1 MRYDMIGSRLLVKV
15 LQSGDRTSGGL
26 WIPQMATDGT
36 PWLKAEVLAVGAGRL
51 MTTGVLVPLQVNVGD
66 TIVFFRTSVGGEQLV
81 VPLEDGTDG
90 LCIQEGNVLAILRD
104 LDKVSM
110 LTAPDGRN
118 LQLSE
123 GS

>member
-1 MRYDMIGSRLLVKV
+1 MKYEMLGSRLLVKV
-15 LQSGDRTSGGL
+15 LQSGDRTRGGL
-26 WIPQMATDGT
+26 YIPEMATDGT

-66 TIVFFRTSVGGEQLV
+66 TIVFFRTSTGNEQLV

-118 LQLSE
+118 LMME